1 MAVNQQNQLT
11 RRQMEKIKRRKKRRE
26 REKENKAKEKSQESK
41 VQDKVIYAFLMQLD
55 QAWDNRR

>member
-55 QAWDNRR
+55 QQ